1 MKNKTYRT
9 GKKNTTKSPKNAN
22 QALRQQF
29 HQKVLMELRQ
39 IREIAKQGS
48 GNSGRQQL
56 ESRLQKLAQLG
67 GLAKIPSW
75 IELLET
81 AARAIANLE
90 NPYRSSVMLIIKEI
104 KQAGELVLAG
114 RQDEIRVSAELKEL
128 SPSSPTVTTKVEET
142 NENETD
148 LLGWEEVDTEES
160 EGDLDSLFTES
171 SSSEETP
178 QDGKNSEDEA
188 NFNDLFAD
196 SASVGTETENLFRQ
210 KEKKTASKSGKIEGK
225 DTLVLFGQGFSFS
238 ESATADSEK
247 YSNLDSEL
255 NDLFDEDFSFEEE
268 PVLARDS
275 ELDLDSETNHGFGEE
290 SSAKKEK
297 VDNQKEKQL
306 QREKDTLILFGTGF
320 SFEEETELL
329 SNSKDLESGDLDL
342 GDLLGEEVSLDEEA
356 EKLSPD
362 TTSST
367 GEELGHLFE
376 EEVSL
381 EFVEEKSPPEITSSA
396 GDLDLRD
403 LFGEDF
409 SLEFVEEQST
419 GETTNSA
426 GDLDLG
432 DLFEEDLFEED
443 FSLEF
448 VEEQSRR
455 ETTKSA
461 EFVEEQS
468 LPETTRSAGDLD
480 LRDLFEEDFSLEFV
494 ETRERNSST
503 GDLDLGD
510 LFGEDF
516 SLEFVEEQSPPERTS
531 STGDLD
537 LGDLFGEDFSLEF
550 VERQET
556 DKSAID
562 LELGDLFEESAPF
575 TSAEVKE
582 GAPLSPWILVY
593 EQFEELEAL
602 IEQPATAEIEDF
614 HQLLVTIDAPNQAI
628 AEDQTTSLGSKLKQL
643 DKDKIKPDHIAVDD
657 DEFSDLDDLIDETN
671 LTMGGA
677 AAVQAGSK
685 SSQKAGRSSK
695 AKGFEQTM
703 RVPVKQLDNFSN
715 LMGELVVN
723 RNSLEQDQERLRQ
736 FLDNLLNQ
744 VQNLSD
750 VGVRMQDLY
759 ERSLL
764 ERALLASRNS
774 YKSSEEEPSSG
785 DGSSEDAEDYDPLEM
800 DRFSG
805 FHLLSQ
811 EMIELIVRVK
821 EASSDIE
828 FLIDETEQ
836 VARNFRQVTTQLQ
849 EGLTIARMIAFGQTG
864 DRLRRAVR
872 EISLKL
878 NKQAEL
884 HVEGRDVLV
893 DKMILEY
900 LYDPM
905 THLVNNAITHG
916 IETPEQRRQ
925 SGKSPKGNV
934 TIKAFIQG
942 NQTII
947 VVTDDGAGINQEKV
961 KFKAIEKGLIT
972 TRQARSMSPHDIYD
986 LIFHPGFS
994 TKDQADQFSGRGVGM
1009 DVVRTSLSEIRG
1021 TVSID
1026 SKIGQ
1031 GTTFTIRL
1039 PLTLSISKA
1048 LCCISDRCRMAF
1060 PMDGV
1065 EDMQDYSPNEIVENS
1080 NGEKCVRW
1088 RDSLLPFQPLNK
1100 LLSYNRKITR
1110 GGVYG
1115 GQREENMVSL
1125 VVLRSAG
1132 TYLAVQVDQVLGEQ
1146 EIVIKQIEGPMPKPI
1161 GIAGATVLGDGRV
1174 MPIADVLELIEIS
1187 QGKVRKDI
1195 AHMPVQPEVGS
1206 TKSEPMVLIV
1216 DDSIT
1221 VRELLS
1227 MTFAKAGYR
1236 VEQARDGQEAWDKI
1250 RSGLLCDIVFCDI
1263 EMPRMDGLELLSRV
1277 QKDENLAHLPFGML
1291 TSRGAER
1298 HRQMAAQLGASGY
1311 FTKPYLEEA
1320 LLDGA
1325 ARMIEGEVLLAGSTR
1340 QPVEPEPEESEVLE
1354 IVEEEP
1360 QEEFK
1365 QRKVLIIDD
1374 SITVRELLSMTFKA
1388 AGYVVEQA
1396 RDGQDAWEKLNS
1408 NLEVDVVFCDIEMP
1422 RLNGLDLLSRLQE
1435 DEQLSQIPVA
1445 MLTSRGAERH
1455 RRIAAERGANAYFTK
1470 PYMDDVLLDAADRL
1484 IKGEILH
1491 DTLAQVEQY

>member
-1 MKNKTYRT
+1 VKNKTYRT
-9 GKKNTTKSPKNAN
+9 GKKNTTKSPKSEN
-22 QALRQQF
+22 QVLQQQF

-39 IREIAKQGS
+39 IREISKQGS
-48 GNSGRQQL
+48 ENSGRQQL
-56 ESRLQKLAQLG
+56 ESRLQKLAQLS

-81 AARAIANLE
+81 AARAIANPE

-114 RQDEIRVSAELKEL
+114 RQDEIRVSAELEEL
-128 SPSSPTVTTKVEET
+128 SPSSPTVTTKVAVRRPSPQEET

-171 SSSEETP
+171 YSSEETP

-188 NFNDLFAD
+188 NLNDLFAD

-210 KEKKTASKSGKIEGK
+210 KEKKTASKSGTIEAK
-225 DTLVLFGQGFSFS
+225 DTLFLFGQGFSFS
-238 ESATADSEK
+238 ESGVADSEK

-268 PVLARDS
+268 PVLAQDS
-275 ELDLDSETNHGFGEE
+275 ELDRDSEINHLFGEE

-297 VDNQKEKQL
+297 VDNQKEKKP
-306 QREKDTLILFGTGF
+306 QREKDTLILFGRGF

-329 SNSKDLESGDLDL
+329 SNSKDLESGDLEL
-342 GDLLGEEVSLDEEA
+342 GDLLGEEVSLDEET

-362 TTSST
+362 TTNST

-376 EEVSL
+376 EEVSLEFVKKKSPPEITSSAGDLDLGDLFEEDLSL

-396 GDLDLRD
+396 GDLDLGD
-403 LFGEDF
+403 LFEEDL
-409 SLEFVEEQST
+409 SLEFVEEKSPPEIT
-419 GETTNSA
+419 SSA

-432 DLFEEDLFEED
+432 DLFEEDL
-443 FSLEF
+443 SLEF
-448 VEEQSRR
+448 VEEQS
-455 ETTKSA
+455 A
-461 EFVEEQS
+461 
-468 LPETTRSAGDLD
+468 
-480 LRDLFEEDFSLEFV
+480 
-494 ETRERNSST
+494 
-503 GDLDLGD
+503 
-510 LFGEDF
+510 
-516 SLEFVEEQSPPERTS
+516 PERTS
-531 STGDLD
+531 STGDLN
-537 LGDLFGEDFSLEF
+537 LGDLFGEDLSLEFVEEKSTVETTSSAGDLDLGDLFEEDLSLEF

-556 DKSAID
+556 DRSATD
-562 LELGDLFEESAPF
+562 LERGDLFEESAPE
-575 TSAEVKE
+575 TSGQVKDA
-582 GAPLSPWILVY
+582 APILVY

-602 IEQPATAEIEDF
+602 IEQPATAELEDF
-614 HQLLVTIDAPNQAI
+614 QQLLATIDAPNPAI
-628 AEDQTTSLGSKLKQL
+628 AEEQTTSLGSKLEQL
-643 DKDKIKPDHIAVDD
+643 DKNKIKPDHIAVDD

-736 FLDNLLNQ
+736 FLGNLLNQ

-764 ERALLASRNS
+764 ERALLASRNN
-774 YKSSEEEPSSG
+774 YKSEEGEPSSG
-785 DGSSEDAEDYDPLEM
+785 DGSFEGGEDYDPLEM

-811 EMIELIVRVK
+811 EMIELVVRVK

-828 FLIDETEQ
+828 FLVDETEQ

-893 DKMILEY
+893 DKMILEH

-942 NQTII
+942 NQTMI
-947 VVTDDGAGINQEKV
+947 VVADDGGGINQEKV

-986 LIFHPGFS
+986 LIFHPGFT

-1088 RDSLLPFQPLNK
+1088 RDNLLPFQPLNK
-1100 LLSYNRKITR
+1100 LLTYNRKITR
-1110 GGVYG
+1110 GRVYG
-1115 GQREENMVSL
+1115 GQREEGMVSL

-1132 TYLAVQVDQVLGEQ
+1132 NYLAVQVDQVLGEQ

-1195 AHMPVQPEVGS
+1195 AHMPVQPEAGQGPTS
-1206 TKSEPMVLIV
+1206 SEPVVLIV

-1250 RSGLLCDIVFCDI
+1250 RSGLLCDIVFCDL

-1277 QKDENLAHLPFGML
+1277 QLDSNLAHLPFGML

-1298 HRQMAAQLGASGY
+1298 HRQMAAELGASGY
-1311 FTKPYLEEA
+1311 FTKPYLEEV

-1325 ARMIEGEVLLAGSTR
+1325 ARMIKGEVLLAGSTR

-1360 QEEFK
+1360 QFVFK

-1388 AGYVVEQA
+1388 AGYLVEQA
-1396 RDGQDAWEKLNS
+1396 RDGQDAWDKLNS
-1408 NLEVDVVFCDIEMP
+1408 NLKVDVVFCDIEMP

-1470 PYMDDVLLDAADRL
+1470 PYMDDVLLNAADRL

-1491 DTLAQVEQY
+1491 DTLAQVDQDEALVGLELSI

>member
-1 MKNKTYRT
+1 M
-9 GKKNTTKSPKNAN
+9 KSPKSEN
-22 QALRQQF
+22 QVLQQQF

-39 IREIAKQGS
+39 IREISKQGS
-48 GNSGRQQL
+48 ENSGRQQL

-81 AARAIANLE
+81 AARAIANPE

-114 RQDEIRVSAELKEL
+114 RQDEIRVSAELEGL

-160 EGDLDSLFTES
+160 EGDLDSLFTEL

-188 NFNDLFAD
+188 NLNDLFAD
-196 SASVGTETENLFRQ
+196 SASVGTSTENLFRQ
-210 KEKKTASKSGKIEGK
+210 KEKKTASKSGTIEAK

-238 ESATADSEK
+238 ESGVADSEK

-268 PVLARDS
+268 PVLEQDS
-275 ELDLDSETNHGFGEE
+275 ELDRDSEINHLFGEE

-297 VDNQKEKQL
+297 VGNQKEKKPL
-306 QREKDTLILFGTGF
+306 REKDTLILFGTGF

-329 SNSKDLESGDLDL
+329 SNSKNLESGDLEL
-342 GDLLGEEVSLDEEA
+342 GDLLGEEVALDKET
-356 EKLSPD
+356 EKSAPE
-362 TTSST
+362 TTSSA
-367 GEELGHLFE
+367 GDLDLGDLFE
-376 EEVSL
+376 EEVSLEEEKKKSPPEITSSAGDLDLGDLFEEDLSL

-396 GDLDLRD
+396 GDLDLGD
-403 LFGEDF
+403 LFEEDF
-409 SLEFVEEQST
+409 SLEFVEEKSPP
-419 GETTNSA
+419 ETTSSA

-432 DLFEEDLFEED
+432 DLFEED

-448 VEEQSRR
+448 VEE
-455 ETTKSA
+455 KSP
-461 EFVEEQS
+461 
-468 LPETTRSAGDLD
+468 PETTRSAGDLD
-480 LRDLFEEDFSLEFV
+480 L
-494 ETRERNSST
+494 
-503 GDLDLGD
+503 GD
-510 LFGEDF
+510 LFWEDF
-516 SLEFVEEQSPPERTS
+516 SLEFVEEKSPPETTS
-531 STGDLD
+531 SAGDLD
-537 LGDLFGEDFSLEF
+537 LGDLFEEDFSLEF

-556 DKSAID
+556 DRSATD
-562 LELGDLFEESAPF
+562 LELGDLFEESAPE
-575 TSAEVKE
+575 TSGQVKDA
-582 GAPLSPWILVY
+582 APILVY

-602 IEQPATAEIEDF
+602 IEQPATAELEDF
-614 HQLLVTIDAPNQAI
+614 QQLLATIDAPNPAI
-628 AEDQTTSLGSKLKQL
+628 AEEQTTSLGSKLKQL

-657 DEFSDLDDLIDETN
+657 DEFGDLDDLIDETN

-723 RNSLEQDQERLRQ
+723 RNSLEQNQERLRQ
-736 FLDNLLNQ
+736 FLGNLLNQ

-764 ERALLASRNS
+764 ERALLASRNN
-774 YKSSEEEPSSG
+774 YKSGEEEPSSS
-785 DGSSEDAEDYDPLEM
+785 DGSSEGGEDYDPLEM

-828 FLIDETEQ
+828 FLVDETEQ
-836 VARNFRQVTTQLQ
+836 VAKNFRQVTTQLQ

-893 DKMILEY
+893 DKMILEH

-942 NQTII
+942 NQTNL
-947 VVTDDGAGINQEKV
+947 VVADDGGGINQEKV
-961 KFKAIEKGLIT
+961 KSKAIEKGLIT
-972 TRQARSMSPHDIYD
+972 TRQAKNMSPHDIYD
-986 LIFHPGFS
+986 LIFHPGFT
-994 TKDQADQFSGRGVGM
+994 TKDQADQFAGRGVGM

-1048 LCCISDRCRMAF
+1048 LCCISDRCRIAF

-1088 RDSLLPFQPLNK
+1088 RDNLLPFQPLNK
-1100 LLSYNRKITR
+1100 LLTYNRKITR

-1195 AHMPVQPEVGS
+1195 AQMPVQPEAGP

-1250 RSGLLCDIVFCDI
+1250 RSGLLCDIVFCDL

-1298 HRQMAAQLGASGY
+1298 HRQMAAELGASGY
-1311 FTKPYLEEA
+1311 FTKPYLEEV

-1325 ARMIEGEVLLAGSTR
+1325 ARMIKGEVLLAGSTR

-1396 RDGQDAWEKLNS
+1396 RDGQDAWDKLNS

-1470 PYMDDVLLDAADRL
+1470 PYMDDVLLNAADRL
-1484 IKGEILH
+1484 MKGEILH
-1491 DTLAQVEQY
+1491 DTLAQVEQDEALVGLELSI